1 MSGPYSLRIPL
12 AISTSLVSRPC
23 GWRSSASGPAGS
35 HHPCRGSYAECL
47 LPPCF
52 RVGLPPRGLLRGFL
66 ALAFDL
72 PLRRG
77 LVFLGG
83 SSPTSFRVVSWM
95 RGSGS
100 LLGLFLMY
108 LRQFLFQILLHLLQ
122 HPVRCLRDP
131 RVLRETGCRSGQRQ
145 ELLRLIHV
153 ERHSLHFH
161 FLCYHSPLLLK
172 VN

>member
-35 HHPCRGSYAECL
+35 RHPCRGSYAECL

-52 RVGLPPRGLLRGFL
+52 RAGLPPRGLLRGFS

-83 SSPTSFRVVSWM
+83 SFLTSFRVVGWE
-95 RGSGS
+95 RGSSG
-100 LLGLFLMY
+100 LLCLFLM
-108 LRQFLFQILLHLLQ
+108 HLLQ
-122 HPVRCLRDP
+122 
-131 RVLRETGCRSGQRQ
+131 
-145 ELLRLIHV
+145 
-153 ERHSLHFH
+153 
-161 FLCYHSPLLLK
+161 LLLESLLDL
-172 VN
+172 